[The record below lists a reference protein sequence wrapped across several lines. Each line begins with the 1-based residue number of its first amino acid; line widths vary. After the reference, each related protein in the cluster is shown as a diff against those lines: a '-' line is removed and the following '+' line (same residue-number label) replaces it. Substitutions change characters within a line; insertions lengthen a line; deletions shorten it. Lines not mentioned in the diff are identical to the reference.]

1 MYRRRKSITDL
12 SKRVHLLG
20 GTLDVT
26 GLPQD
31 TPLTNQTLLE
41 GTDGL
46 LVMNEDQSL
55 ILTGNLTGDAK
66 IGYDIDG
73 TGGGSAGGVAIG
85 SGGGSLNSGAVDLV
99 GERYNIASLNVRSG
113 LASVKETAT
122 LGHENTSI
130 IVGSSLNNGETS
142 AALINDGAIQGSTL
156 TVNSGGAVTN
166 NNTLHVAEITLN
178 SQSALANTGNLTAEE
193 ITVAEGALLRN
204 TGSLEGNV
212 SLQGS
217 MSNSGQTVGMIL
229 VQHGA
234 SLSGGGIFDSVT
246 VQQGGS
252 LNIHGA
258 ASFNGLT
265 FEEGS
270 GMAFSVNGTTPFSS
284 GMSMAE
290 TYSHATVGTLSFN
303 GTPTIEVNIGSGL
316 IASGS
321 ESFAL
326 NLLQAEEITGTAE
339 LEQQLRLTGETGLL
353 ENGGVLE
360 WNPETGV
367 LTFSGKLNTA
377 AAGGLAAQD
386 AALLADTLW
395 SSVSSVASFA
405 RTANEQ
411 GRMAGV
417 RSSRLWGAGLGY
429 FTSMSSEGTLS
440 GFSYKGGGYA
450 VGADAAVSKTPWSE
464 PRSARCSER
473 TRVITLYSLINRDPS
488 CSPCTAT
495 SARNLPGARS

>member
-31 TPLTNQTLLE
+31 TPLTNQTLVE

-270 GMAFSVNGTTPFSS
+270 GMAFSVNGQP
-284 GMSMAE
+284 
-290 TYSHATVGTLSFN
+290 
-303 GTPTIEVNIGSGL
+303 P
-316 IASGS
+316 
-321 ESFAL
+321 
-326 NLLQAEEITGTAE
+326 
-339 LEQQLRLTGETGLL
+339 
-353 ENGGVLE
+353 
-360 WNPETGV
+360 
-367 LTFSGKLNTA
+367 
-377 AAGGLAAQD
+377 
-386 AALLADTLW
+386 
-395 SSVSSVASFA
+395 
-405 RTANEQ
+405 
-411 GRMAGV
+411 
-417 RSSRLWGAGLGY
+417 
-429 FTSMSSEGTLS
+429 
-440 GFSYKGGGYA
+440 
-450 VGADAAVSKTPWSE
+450 
-464 PRSARCSER
+464 SA
-473 TRVITLYSLINRDPS
+473 
-488 CSPCTAT
+488 
-495 SARNLPGARS
+495 PG